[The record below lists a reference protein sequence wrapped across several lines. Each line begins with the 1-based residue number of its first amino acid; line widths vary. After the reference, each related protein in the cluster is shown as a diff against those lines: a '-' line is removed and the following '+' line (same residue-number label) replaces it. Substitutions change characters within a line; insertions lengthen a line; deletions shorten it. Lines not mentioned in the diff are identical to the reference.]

1 MVSSKTGFSVLLSL
15 WGWVVAGGAASDYC
29 VSIISDSYII

>member
-1 MVSSKTGFSVLLSL
+1 MVSSKTGFTVLLSL
-15 WGWVVAGGAASDYC
+15 CGWVAGGAASDYC

>member
-1 MVSSKTGFSVLLSL
+1 MVSSKTGFTVLLLSL
-15 WGWVVAGGAASDYC
+15 WGWVAGGAASDYC